1 MNKKGQDL
9 ALNKLLKIRKFYS
22 ASKVNPINYL
32 EKIGQKGTLV
42 TEKLH
47 KLLDKAMSSTTNTV
61 KSKSKAKVTV
71 C

>member
-1 MNKKGQDL
+1 MTKKGQDV
-9 ALNKLLKIRKFYS
+9 AFNKLLKIRKFYS
-22 ASKVNPINYL
+22 ASKVNPMNYL

-61 KSKSKAKVTV
+61 KNKSKAKVTV